1 MHRKRTTLY
10 NVIFPIWF
18 LWILPM
24 CWVFILPA
32 NLLIDALVI
41 VLTLKFLHCKDIL
54 ATLGFVIWRVWLIG
68 FVADLIGRGTH
79 LSAII
84 ARAGCVAARY
94 PVCLDTQSLHPSAGA
109 RMDTRMYCRLG
120 YSHLLRG
127 AQIHLAPGPASRGY
141 LPQPCAVP
149 RGFYRPLYL
158 PDPGC
163 LGIKSPVHL

>member
-68 FVADLIGRGTH
+68 FVADLIGAVLIFLPLLPAQVAWLHDIQSALTRNPFTHPLALAWILACIAVSGT
-79 LSAII
+79 AIY
-84 ARAGCVAARY
+84 CAARKFTLRRAQLPADICRSLALSLAVFTPPY
-94 PVCLDTQSLHPSAGA
+94 TLLIPPVW
-109 RMDTRMYCRLG
+109 
-120 YSHLLRG
+120 
-127 AQIHLAPGPASRGY
+127 
-141 LPQPCAVP
+141 V
-149 RGFYRPLYL
+149 
-158 PDPGC
+158 
-163 LGIKSPVHL
+163 

>member
-54 ATLGFVIWRVWLIG
+54 RRWVL
-68 FVADLIGRGTH
+68 
-79 LSAII
+79 
-84 ARAGCVAARY
+84 
-94 PVCLDTQSLHPSAGA
+94 
-109 RMDTRMYCRLG
+109 
-120 YSHLLRG
+120 
-127 AQIHLAPGPASRGY
+127 
-141 LPQPCAVP
+141 
-149 RGFYRPLYL
+149 
-158 PDPGC
+158 
-163 LGIKSPVHL
+163 